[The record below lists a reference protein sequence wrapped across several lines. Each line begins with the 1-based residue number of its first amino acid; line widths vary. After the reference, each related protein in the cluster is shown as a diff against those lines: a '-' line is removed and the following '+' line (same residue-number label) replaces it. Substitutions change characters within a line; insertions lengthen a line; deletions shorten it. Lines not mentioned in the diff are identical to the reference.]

1 MRELPRLEIGEG
13 ALLGVDTN
21 LFIYHFE
28 DNPEF
33 GPAASQLLEAA
44 ESGRWRLVASVLS
57 LMEVL
62 VLPKRQGREALCQ
75 RYRDLFQTFPNLTVL
90 PVGPEVV
97 ELASD
102 LRAHHRIRTPDALH
116 LATAS
121 FAGAK
126 AFVSQ
131 DSRLPYLTHLP
142 VVRLAEL
149 TRGPYVG

>member
-1 MRELPRLEIGEG
+1 MSELPRLEIGEG

-33 GPAASQLLEAA
+33 GPAASRLLEAA
-44 ESGRWRLVASVLS
+44 ESGRWRLVASVMS

-62 VLPKRQGREALCQ
+62 VLPRRQGREALCQ
-75 RYRDLFQTFPNLTVL
+75 RYRDFFRAFPNLTVL
-90 PVGPEVV
+90 PVGPDVA

-116 LATAS
+116 LATAT
-121 FAGAK
+121 FAGAS
-126 AFVSQ
+126 AFVSE
-131 DSRLPYLTHLP
+131 DSRLPHLTHLP
-142 VVRLAEL
+142 IVRLAEL
-149 TRGPYVG
+149 TRGLHV